1 MKVARRSKDR
11 LAPKALEVSLD
22 MDEWQVGQIRRTLE
36 SVVVAPASEFVEHGR
51 VTAWLESWGS
61 ENEHEPPRRPCEASL
76 EQRYADALPESERRG
91 EDYRAKVDGHPKWKG
106 HPA

>member
-1 MKVARRSKDR
+1 MVAKRSKDR
-11 LAPKALEVSLD
+11 LASKTLDVSLD
-22 MDEWQVGQIRRTLE
+22 MDAWQVGQIRRTLE

-61 ENEHEPPRRPCEASL
+61 EHEHEPPRRPCEASL
-76 EQRYADALPESERRG
+76 EQRYADALPELECRV
-91 EDYRAKVDGHPKWKG
+91 EDYSAKVDGHSKRKG